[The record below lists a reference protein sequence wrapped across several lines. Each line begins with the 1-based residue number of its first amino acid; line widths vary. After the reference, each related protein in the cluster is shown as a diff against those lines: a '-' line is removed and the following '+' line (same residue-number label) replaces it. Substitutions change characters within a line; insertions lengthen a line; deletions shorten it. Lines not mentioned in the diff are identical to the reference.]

1 MACRWLVLSLCILG
15 PQAFGLHHTYSRE
28 TCLKNSVTLAEDGLC
43 KGKGIRL
50 LSGGLRLR
58 GGARAKDDDDSE
70 EEAKWKGKAVK
81 LDAPVKAEA
90 KKPEPAAVV
99 QEPEPKP
106 VVVPAAEEK
115 KEEVKEAE
123 AEVKAEEPEATARE
137 RAAPAISPE
146 MVMQMNEKLWEAAVD
161 GNEPQAE
168 KAIKGGA
175 NVNAFCR
182 GPEKYVHL
190 TPAFFSDGNLFEYTF
205 CFPRHTHTMME
216 PHQTHTLTHSIYVC
230 IHVCMYMYIPL

>member
-1 MACRWLVLSLCILG
+1 M
-15 PQAFGLHHTYSRE
+15 
-28 TCLKNSVTLAEDGLC
+28 AEDGLC

-50 LSGGLRLR
+50 LSGGGLRLR
-58 GGARAKDDDDSE
+58 GGAKTQDDDDSE

-81 LDAPVKAEA
+81 LDAPVKTET
-90 KKPEPAAVV
+90 KKPEPVV
-99 QEPEPKP
+99 VHEPEPQP
-106 VVVPAAEEK
+106 VVEK
-115 KEEVKEAE
+115 KEEEKEPETQA
-123 AEVKAEEPEATARE
+123 KEEPEILSRE

-182 GPEKYVHL
+182 GPDRYAHFS
-190 TPAFFSDGNLFEYTF
+190 PAL
-205 CFPRHTHTMME
+205 
-216 PHQTHTLTHSIYVC
+216 
-230 IHVCMYMYIPL
+230 